1 MKAKPVP
8 QSDLRWKLTWTIWS
22 RMGFFEPVT
31 ISDWAKPI
39 VPVPKKDGWIWS
51 FAMPSCQE
59 AFKKSKEL
67 LTTSEVLT
75 YGGQLF
81 LMYFWMVRKCQLL
94 LHQGHWTRQRLI
106 MLNRKKSQH
115 NSMTLSIAKK
125 TLTAKR
131 MVYPECQSL
140 LQSQNR
146 NDPELSAVMD
156 IIINSILKP
165 FLQRSL
171 SCLSSL
177 GVRCV

>member
-1 MKAKPVP
+1 
-8 QSDLRWKLTWTIWS
+8 
-22 RMGFFEPVT
+22 
-31 ISDWAKPI
+31 
-39 VPVPKKDGWIWS
+39 
-51 FAMPSCQE
+51 
-59 AFKKSKEL
+59 
-67 LTTSEVLT
+67 
-75 YGGQLF
+75 
-81 LMYFWMVRKCQLL
+81 
-94 LHQGHWTRQRLI
+94 